1 MTTTGEIGR
10 KSRLGVRYAK
20 SLVRLTR
27 EANLEDDSRGLFR
40 VRRSGGGNLRTR
52 PYVEQPRNGQ
62 GDESRARK
70 RDYRG
75 KRGEKRRQGKYR
87 RALGKQRRVGRL
99 ANGRPFSPHSCLEK
113 LLRVNAEKL
122 LCLTNHRPF
131 QFNRE
136 RHLRQ
141 REAMRRD
148 ATRLANPFSLFPF
161 PLHMQTRLFRVYY
174 IPPGGSITSI
184 SRAFRRVYPNSSR
197 AYQFGIECISFRS
210 RTTLTQSIMYENK
223 VARLNQDERRLR
235 YHQASNKLYADDV
248 EPRGPFIQ
256 NGLSEASL
264 PR

>member
-40 VRRSGGGNLRTR
+40 VRRSGGGVLRTH

-62 GDESRARK
+62 GDESKARK
-70 RDYRG
+70 RDYRS
-75 KRGEKRRQGKYR
+75 KKGEKRRQGKYR

-148 ATRLANPFSLFPF
+148 ATRRD
-161 PLHMQTRLFRVYY
+161 T
-174 IPPGGSITSI
+174 I
-184 SRAFRRVYPNSSR
+184 
-197 AYQFGIECISFRS
+197 RS
-210 RTTLTQSIMYENK
+210 RCFLFHCIC
-223 VARLNQDERRLR
+223 RLVSFVSTIFLLG
-235 YHQASNKLYADDV
+235 A
-248 EPRGPFIQ
+248 
-256 NGLSEASL
+256 
-264 PR
+264 